1 MSKIE
6 RVVIFILRFSAIIMG
21 FASIA
26 VFMPSAWMEETH
38 KWLGIGDF
46 PKGPITYYLARS
58 LSAFYVIYGGLLWL
72 TSFNIKQYYNIIVY
86 LAYTGLAL
94 GPTLL
99 FIDISS
105 NMPYY
110 WTFGEGP
117 SIFIFSIILIIL
129 LKKIRKSDS

>member
-6 RVVIFILRFSAIIMG
+6 RVVIFILRFSAILMG
-21 FASIA
+21 FALIA

-58 LSAFYVIYGGLLWL
+58 LSAFYVIFGGLLWL
-72 TSFNIKQYYNIIVY
+72 TSFNIKRYYNIIAY
-86 LAYTGLAL
+86 LAYTGLAF

-99 FIDISS
+99 FIDISA
-105 NMPYY
+105 NMPSY
-110 WTFGEGP
+110 WTFVEGP
-117 SIFIFSIILIIL
+117 LVFGFSAILIIL